1 MNQWSVCTLRSRL
14 QCVMSERDYPFISST
29 HYWNIDSSIL
39 LCRSIK
45 YCIEF
50 LLLTCLICFDMLEML
65 LTVRTIILIVFML
78 SSSSFVRTNY
88 GKSSLYFRGTFLW
101 NSLHPSLYTLQSV
114 ALFKRTFH
122 NLNFN

>member
-1 MNQWSVCTLRSRL
+1 MERL
-14 QCVMSERDYPFISST
+14 HSKVTSSMCHVRER
-29 HYWNIDSSIL
+29 
-39 LCRSIK
+39 
-45 YCIEF
+45 
-50 LLLTCLICFDMLEML
+50 
-65 LTVRTIILIVFML
+65 L
-78 SSSSFVRTNY
+78 SSYFVYTLLERRQFHSLMQIYKILHRVPPPYLFNLFRYARDVTDHQGRNPHRLYVPRVRTNY